1 MRLSAISTDGTVKL
15 RALLDH
21 PMESGKRLD
30 KKGRAIEASYLQQL
44 VVKQGDNVLVSSDIG
59 SNLSK
64 NPYFSFEFEGV
75 DVGQELTLEW
85 TDEKGEL
92 RTATVTVELP

>member
-1 MRLSAISTDGTVKL
+1 MRLSAISIDGTVKL

-30 KKGRAIEASYLQQL
+30 KRGKAIDASYLQQL
-44 VVKQGDNVLVSSDIG
+44 IVKQGDKILVSSDIG
-59 SNLSK
+59 ANLSK
-64 NPYFSFEFEGV
+64 NPYFSFEFEGI
-75 DVGQELTLEW
+75 DIGQELTLEW

-92 RTATVTVELP
+92 RSATVTVESP

>member
-1 MRLSAISTDGTVKL
+1 MRLSAISIDGTVKL

-30 KKGRAIEASYLQQL
+30 KLGKTIDASYLQQL
-44 VVKQGDNVLVSSDIG
+44 IVKQGDNILVSSQIG

-75 DVGQELTLEW
+75 DIGQELTLEW
-85 TDEKGEL
+85 TDEKGEPGS
-92 RTATVTVELP
+92 ATVTVESP

>member
-30 KKGRAIEASYLQQL
+30 GRGKAIDASYLQQL
-44 VVKQGDNVLVSSDIG
+44 VVRQGDNVLVTSDIG

-64 NPYFSFEFEGV
+64 NPYFSFEFQGV
-75 DVGQELTLEW
+75 DIGQELTLEW
-85 TDEKGEL
+85 TDDKGEL
-92 RTATVTVELP
+92 RSATVTVESP